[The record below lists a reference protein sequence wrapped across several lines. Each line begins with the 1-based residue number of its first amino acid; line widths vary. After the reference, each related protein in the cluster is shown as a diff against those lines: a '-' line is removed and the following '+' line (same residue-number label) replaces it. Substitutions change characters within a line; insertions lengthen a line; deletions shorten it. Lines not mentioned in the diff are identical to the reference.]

1 MHCVICIICNA
12 PCWSHLCYSVF
23 ASEDILRP
31 VDHITLEIP
40 PIPKVYPLDGSPR
53 PKVIC
58 GFKLHI
64 AHCALFMGDFL
75 WAMSRVKGHHRDIQG
90 LDSNPDHGSFEN
102 KISGFGKAHKHT
114 MFSKT

>member
-58 GFKLHI
+58 GFALHI
-64 AHCALFMGDFL
+64 AHCALFMGH
-75 WAMSRVKGHHRDIQG
+75 VKGQGSSPGPCRIPGYPRIPG
-90 LDSNPDHGSFEN
+90 LDSNPDHGIFEN
-102 KISGFGKAHKHT
+102 KISGFFGIW
-114 MFSKT
+114 